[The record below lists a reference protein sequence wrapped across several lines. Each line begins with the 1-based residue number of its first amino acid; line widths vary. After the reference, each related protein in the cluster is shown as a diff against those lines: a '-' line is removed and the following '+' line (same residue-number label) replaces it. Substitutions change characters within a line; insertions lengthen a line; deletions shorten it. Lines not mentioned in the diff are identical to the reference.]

1 VNKGYPIMFNFS
13 LNCLTPV
20 KVVPNI
26 FFDGVCM
33 MGQSVENKIPK
44 RIILSQDVPEKAGEE
59 RPVKN

>member
-1 VNKGYPIMFNFS
+1 MFNFS

-33 MGQSVENKIPK
+33 MGQSVENEIPK